1 MKYFINNFLY
11 LFIICIFILIFSIQL
26 ININSNNIN
35 SNNINENFT
44 PTIRAFYRPLFRKTR
59 IVGEG
64 FYNKT
69 SSNIN
74 TFFRKFGIM

>member
-11 LFIICIFILIFSIQL
+11 LFIICIFILIFSIHL
-26 ININSNNIN
+26 INIKSNNL
-35 SNNINENFT
+35 NENFT
-44 PTIRAFYRPLFRKTR
+44 PAIRAFYRPLFRKTR